1 MVVQPLYYVNITM
14 KNQDSIIVKTLLEH
28 KEKELSIADLSKL
41 TKKDYKT
48 THTIVKRLEKN
59 KLVTLQQF
67 GKSYKVALINKV
79 HPLIFEAEYARRE
92 EILHDKNLRVML
104 DYFKKG
110 LKTSLYVL
118 LLFGSYAKKTQTKH
132 SDIDLFFIASDADKD
147 FKKKVLNTAQLI
159 PLKLHLNVFN
169 ESEFITMKKSKEN
182 TVGSEVIKNNI
193 ILYGIEAYYELLQ

>member
-1 MVVQPLYYVNITM
+1 M
-14 KNQDSIIVKTLLEH
+14 KNQDSIIVRAILEYR
-28 KEKELSIADLSKL
+28 EKDLSIADLTKL

-48 THTIVKRLEKN
+48 THTIIKRLEKN
-59 KLVTLQQF
+59 KIVHLQQF
-67 GKSYKVALINKV
+67 GKSYKVILNSIA

-92 EILHDKNLRVML
+92 EILYDKNLRVML

-132 SDIDLFFIASDADKD
+132 SDIDLFFIAPDADKE
-147 FKKKVLNTAQLI
+147 FEKKVLDITQII
-159 PLKLHLNVFN
+159 PLKLHVNIFS
-169 ESEFITMKKSKEN
+169 ESEFIAMKKSKEN

-193 ILYGIEAYYELLQ
+193 ILYGIESYYDLLQ